1 MGRASTKENKTVYH
15 LSREKLGFSREKAA
29 EVTGIEPFK
38 IERIEN
44 EKISADP
51 WDVVAMADG
60 YKDPLLCNYFC
71 ANECP
76 IGMRSVPE
84 IAMKDLS
91 QVVLEILASLN
102 SMKRSQERLIEITA
116 DGIIA
121 DDELK
126 DFVFIQEELKRI
138 SITVETLK
146 LWTEQM
152 LANGKI
158 DTKQYKELTKKCK

>member
-1 MGRASTKENKTVYH
+1 MGRASTKENKNAYH
-15 LSREKLGFSREKAA
+15 LAREKLGYSREKAA

-44 EKISADP
+44 EKIPADP
-51 WDVVAMADG
+51 WDVVSMAEG

-76 IGMRSVPE
+76 IGMKNVPE

-102 SMKRSQERLIEITA
+102 SMKKSQERLIEITA
-116 DGIIA
+116 DGIIS

-146 LWTEQM
+146 MWTEQM
-152 LANGKI
+152 LADGKI
-158 DTKQYKELTKKCK
+158 DTKQYKELIKKK

>member
-1 MGRASTKENKTVYH
+1 
-15 LSREKLGFSREKAA
+15 
-29 EVTGIEPFK
+29 
-38 IERIEN
+38 
-44 EKISADP
+44 
-51 WDVVAMADG
+51 MADG